1 MTKVKNAR
9 RSWEN
14 MRAHTSNELLIALDR
29 HGPQTP
35 YSTARI
41 TGYADST
48 ARYYLKRMDLE
59 GLVSKKVLFRK
70 ILFTITEKGK
80 QYIRKDVVKNEQE

>member
-9 RSWEN
+9 RSWAN
-14 MRAHTSNELLIALDR
+14 MRAHTSNEILIALER

-59 GLVSKKVLFRK
+59 GFVSKKVLFRK
-70 ILFTITEKGK
+70 ILFAITEKGK
-80 QYIRKDVVKNEQE
+80 QMIGGKVVNNE